1 MTARNGMALSVV
13 LLMPLLCPA
22 AQHGTAES
30 GYYPL
35 AYHGDV
41 FTGVVTA
48 ANDDTREI
56 TLSFADPASGKKE
69 TFMGVLQEAY
79 AVKLKDGT
87 LHELKPSELKT
98 GAPIKV
104 YYTVKPKAAGP
115 KKSDLNTIFLVGGSP
130 NARVKYFYFK
140 AF

>member
-1 MTARNGMALSVV
+1 VTARNGNTLCAIFLLS
-13 LLMPLLCPA
+13 LSCSA

-41 FTGVVTA
+41 FTGVVTS
-48 ANDDTREI
+48 ANDDRREI
-56 TLSFADPASGKKE
+56 TLSYTDSGSGKKE
-69 TFMGVLQEAY
+69 SFVGVLQEAY

-98 GAPIKV
+98 GALIKV
-104 YYTVKPKAAGP
+104 YYTVKPKAGS
-115 KKSDLNTIFLVGGSP
+115 KKSDVNTVFLVSGSP
-130 NARVKYFYFK
+130 NARVRYFYFK

>member
-1 MTARNGMALSVV
+1 MTARNGLVLSVV
-13 LLMPLLCPA
+13 LLLPLLCPA

-41 FTGVVTA
+41 FTGVVTS
-48 ANDDTREI
+48 ANDETREI
-56 TLSFADPASGKKE
+56 TLTYTHDQSGKQE
-69 TFMGVLQEAY
+69 TFTGILQEAY

-104 YYTVKPKAAGP
+104 YFTIKQKAVDA
-115 KKSDLNTIFLVGGSP
+115 KKGDANTIFLISGRP
-130 NARVKYFYFK
+130 NARARYLYYK